1 MNRLTQRKDGLI
13 AMKANADAKR
23 VTERLCEYEDLEMTP
38 SEIEEMRLALCDLEA
53 QLPNV
58 GKEDAENQAPKAY
71 SRADILNTAMMC
83 VCGDREQ
90 DYGSPESSFR
100 MIAALWEPFLK
111 QKCVETGAK
120 VIILPEDVAAMM
132 CLFKLARI
140 STGHGKADNWVDLA
154 GYAANGGEI
163 ETGGTMRGKN

>member
-1 MNRLTQRKDGLI
+1 MYRLTQRKGGLI
-13 AMKANADAKR
+13 AMKDGADAKK
-23 VTERLCEYEDLEMTP
+23 VTEMLCEYEDLEMTP
-38 SEIEEMRLALCDLEA
+38 SEIDEMRLRLCDLEA
-53 QLPNV
+53 QLLNASSDEAAPAKITYNR
-58 GKEDAENQAPKAY
+58 AE
-71 SRADILNTAMMC
+71 ILNAAMRC

-111 QKCVETGAK
+111 QKCLAPGAELT
-120 VIILPEDVAAMM
+120 IQPEDVAAMM

-140 STGHGKADNWVDLA
+140 STGHGKADNWIDLA

-163 ETGGTMRGKN
+163 ETGGTMQGKN